1 MKNKSHIHGMYGG
14 VSRQNYY
21 IPPASQEFVPQ
32 PARVP
37 FTTADKAKLEI
48 VAANIGFYSE
58 NAPNIMVRTSRT
70 VGDVDVFTITTEA
83 NPDDKI
89 IYTASTD
96 VEEGGVNLNVV
107 DAGYF

>member
-1 MKNKSHIHGMYGG
+1 MKNKSNIYGAYGG

-21 IPPASQEFVPQ
+21 APPPTFEYVPQ

-37 FTTADKAKLEI
+37 FTADDKAKLEI
-48 VAANIGFYSE
+48 VAANIGFYSD
-58 NAPNIMVRTSRT
+58 NAPNIMLRTSTT

-89 IYTASTD
+89 IYTAGTD
-96 VEEGGVNLNVV
+96 AEDNGVNLNIV